1 MNAGSPDGDHGEFSF
16 ENGSQFTL
24 AGFKANFEVTVNG
37 KTTAFQTLFGN
48 TAEGGALTNAY
59 GGTLKLM
66 GDIEIAEGRIVIEE
80 GKTLTIDLN
89 GHTLLGTSE
98 SDATIS
104 NNGTLTIV
112 DSSVAKTGRV
122 WGPADGGYYA
132 IANEGTLIIKSGE
145 FGYMENGEYAIS
157 MTIQGGTFLDTDRD
171 PNEEPTKED
180 FYLYEMVDNT
190 QYSMQW
196 NASEVDGEIYW
207 FFTIGEAV
215 VPATPVAM
223 IGETE
228 YTSLAEAIAA
238 ATAEST
244 IKIIADIDTDGAFVI
259 QKTVKIDLNGYTIAT
274 TENDKSGDGVFLV
287 KAGGTLTINDTVGT
301 GVINGVGGNG
311 WNIGIFA
318 DGGKVIINGG
328 NFTNEGA
335 TDDGDDGDHFDLIY
349 VKNDGSAEITGGT
362 FRCETPRWTL
372 NKKNTTGGSFVV
384 TGGKFYQYDPTNI
397 NTDDQPV
404 TSWCPAG
411 YEATLGNDGYYTVEK
426 ITDPWAPA
434 AENDEAAQGKVAAI
448 FGADSPAA
456 TNITTYAA
464 YTNLVAY
471 VKAVKNNPNFEH
483 EDLSDGEK
491 DYIVDSL
498 KLGAKPLFTDEP
510 KIELTAAQPSTEPNA
525 EAGDWKFEVE
535 VTQDD
540 VATAFEVAAE
550 KVKALVKIRSDLKNG
565 EWAAPQAANIDAKPG
580 TDNKITIT
588 IKFGDAKSG
597 FMMIAE

>member
-1 MNAGSPDGDHGEFSF
+1 M
-16 ENGSQFTL
+16 Q
-24 AGFKANFEVTVNG
+24 
-37 KTTAFQTLFGN
+37 
-48 TAEGGALTNAY
+48 
-59 GGTLKLM
+59 
-66 GDIEIAEGRIVIEE
+66 
-80 GKTLTIDLN
+80 
-89 GHTLLGTSE
+89 
-98 SDATIS
+98 
-104 NNGTLTIV
+104 
-112 DSSVAKTGRV
+112 
-122 WGPADGGYYA
+122 
-132 IANEGTLIIKSGE
+132 
-145 FGYMENGEYAIS
+145 NGENAIS
-157 MTIQGGTFLDTDRD
+157 MTIQGGTFLDTDRG

-372 NKKNTTGGSFVV
+372 NKKNETEGSFVV

-397 NTDDQPV
+397 DTDEVDINGDDIK
-404 TSWCPAG
+404 SWCTAR
-411 YEATLGNDGYYTVEK
+411 YKATLGGDGYYTVEE

-434 AENDEAAQGKVAAI
+434 EETDDSATDKVADI
-448 FGADSPAA
+448 FGEDSPAA

-471 VKAVKNNPNFEH
+471 VKGVKGDKFAHTSLTPK
-483 EDLSDGEK
+483 EK
-491 DYIVDSL
+491 LYIVDSL
-498 KLGAKPLFTDEP
+498 NLGAEKLFEAKPEVNVTSVTPDTTTGNWTFEVTVTEDTVTEDGDVVKVVVAVARE
-510 KIELTAAQPSTEPNA
+510 KIE
-525 EAGDWKFEVE
+525 
-535 VTQDD
+535 
-540 VATAFEVAAE
+540 
-550 KVKALVKIRSDLKNG
+550 ALVKVSTDLKSWGRAETTAVMDGKKVRVTVVN
-565 EWAAPQAANIDAKPG
+565 
-580 TDNKITIT
+580 
-588 IKFGDAKSG
+588 FGDGTTG
-597 FMMIAE
+597 FMKISE